1 MKNPKDKFL
10 GVKISSSLSGT
21 RTFSPR
27 WRFINFHPIM
37 QVAQHWMEGEVA
49 WAALRLSPIE
59 LTGIT
64 SWVEMIPCT
73 PYIVWIIVPTTT
85 KSKVTYFWCGFVLVA
100 VSPLKALYA
109 PVQSAK
115 QTDNNNKKKKLCSYS
130 VDLVKLAETPAEA
143 SVPLATCDPL
153 WPRHF
158 SFEPFGFLNTG
169 KISSF
174 ALSQTILTETFMQ
187 LTSSTAPIWAA
198 PVVSLFVNSMA
209 IPR

>member
-1 MKNPKDKFL
+1 MGCFEAESNRINRNNQLSGNDTLHPLHSLNHSPNYYKIKGNLFL
-10 GVKISSSLSGT
+10 MWLCSCCCISSQGT
-21 RTFSPR
+21 
-27 WRFINFHPIM
+27 
-37 QVAQHWMEGEVA
+37 
-49 WAALRLSPIE
+49 LC
-59 LTGIT
+59 
-64 SWVEMIPCT
+64 PC
-73 PYIVWIIVPTTT
+73 
-85 KSKVTYFWCGFVLVA
+85 A
-100 VSPLKALYA
+100 VS
-109 PVQSAK
+109 
-115 QTDNNNKKKKLCSYS
+115 QTNRQQQQKKKLCSYS